1 MAKLQNKTKDN
12 PKLEQ
17 RCQHQDHRQHSRTQQ
32 PRPHRKIHRAVD
44 ALKQAT
50 IDSMP
55 PLEL

>member
-1 MAKLQNKTKDN
+1 MKDN

-32 PRPHRKIHRAVD
+32 PRPHRKIHLAVD
-44 ALKQAT
+44 ALKQAA